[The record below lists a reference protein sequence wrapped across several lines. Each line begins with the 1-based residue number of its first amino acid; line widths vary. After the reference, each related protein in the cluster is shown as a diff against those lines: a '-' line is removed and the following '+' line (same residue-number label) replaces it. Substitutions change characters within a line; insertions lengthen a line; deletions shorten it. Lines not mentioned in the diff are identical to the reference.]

1 MNMEL
6 RPMLSNDSIVVVSP
20 DQVSSDLAGEVVML
34 NLKNGTYYGLDEVGA
49 HVWALIQEPRA
60 VAAIRDS
67 ILAEYDVEPER
78 CEQDLLALLG
88 DLADNGLIEVRDEWS
103 A

>member
-1 MNMEL
+1 
-6 RPMLSNDSIVVVSP
+6 MLSNDSIVVVSP

>member
-1 MNMEL
+1 
-6 RPMLSNDSIVVVSP
+6 MLSKDSIVVASK

-49 HVWALIQEPRA
+49 RIWNLIQAPRS
-60 VAAIRDS
+60 VGTIRDT
-67 ILAEYDVEPER
+67 ILDEYDVEPER
-78 CEQDLLALLG
+78 CESDLLTLLR
-88 DLADNGLIEVRDEWS
+88 DLESAGLVEVKDAAS

>member
-1 MNMEL
+1 
-6 RPMLSNDSIVVVSP
+6 MLSNDSIVVVSP

-60 VAAIRDS
+60 VAAIRDA

-78 CEQDLLALLG
+78 CEQDLLALLS
-88 DLADNGLIEVRDEWS
+88 DLADNGLIEVRDGPS